1 MSGQDDPQTP
11 RGADNALAPL
21 IPGTG
26 PPLSSGNPPS
36 PTGSDDG
43 NPHAPDAAAAAAKVS
58 TKDDDPPPLAGMS
71 SSDAS
76 GAVTLNPNA
85 AIGVRGRTD
94 PGLISGTSTSTN
106 SQLTPSQLNAREIAL
121 IKIQNQDMSGQ
132 MNDMMSLLRQL
143 LAAQQ
148 PPSTTPSESSDK
160 PGLSQDDLSLTPA
173 KASAQIAQ
181 GNSLAITGA
190 SSQADADTASDAG
203 PAPKV
208 ATIRVVP
215 VDTVRVGKFST

>member
-43 NPHAPDAAAAAAKVS
+43 NPHAPDAAAAAARVA
-58 TKDDDPPPLAGMS
+58 TKDDDSPPLAGMS
-71 SSDAS
+71 SSNTS

-85 AIGVRGRTD
+85 AIGVGGRTD
-94 PGLISGTSTSTN
+94 PGLISGTSTATN

-121 IKIQNQDMSGQ
+121 IKIQNQDI
-132 MNDMMSLLRQL
+132 MSLLRQL